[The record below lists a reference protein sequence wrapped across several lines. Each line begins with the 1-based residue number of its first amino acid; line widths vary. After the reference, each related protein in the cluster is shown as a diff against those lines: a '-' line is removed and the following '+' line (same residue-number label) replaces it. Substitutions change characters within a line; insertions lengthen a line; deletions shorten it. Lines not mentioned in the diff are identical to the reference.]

1 MDDVVLRA
9 MAKWPNVPAV
19 YGWLRLDRRG
29 DWWIR
34 NERVGNPAITA
45 FIGRNYAHD
54 DRGRWFF
61 QNGPQRVFVT
71 LDYAPFV
78 FRVTVSE
85 GGALELVTHTGRAI
99 RAVSGAWIDE
109 DGALLLS
116 TELGIGVVDD
126 RDLARLV
133 PLIIDANGRALP
145 EDVLDERME
154 RLQQGRP
161 APLCLKLRD
170 TILSIGTIRF
180 ADVPAR
186 FGFVRDPEPRVE
198 N

>member
-1 MDDVVLRA
+1 
-9 MAKWPNVPAV
+9 MAKWPSVPAV

-78 FRVTVSE
+78 FRVTGTE
-85 GGALELVTHTGRAI
+85 GGPLELVTHTGRAI

-109 DGALLLS
+109 DGALLLA
-116 TELGIGVVDD
+116 TGPDMGVVDD

-133 PLIIDANGRALP
+133 PWFIDADGSTLP
-145 EDVLDERME
+145 EDVLGELME

-161 APLCLKLRD
+161 GPLWLKFRD
-170 TILSIGTIRF
+170 TTLSIGPIRF
-180 ADVPAR
+180 AEVPAR
-186 FGFVRDPEPRVE
+186 FGFVRDPELRAE

>member
-1 MDDVVLRA
+1 
-9 MAKWPNVPAV
+9 MAKWPSVPAV

-78 FRVTVSE
+78 FRVTGSE
-85 GGALELVTHTGRAI
+85 GGPLELVTHTGRAI

-109 DGALLLS
+109 DGALLLE
-116 TELGIGVVDD
+116 TGPDMGVVDD

-133 PLIIDANGRALP
+133 PLFVDADGSALP
-145 EDVLDERME
+145 EDVLGELME

-161 APLCLKLRD
+161 GPLWLKFRD
-170 TILSIGTIRF
+170 TTLSIVPIHL
-180 ADVPAR
+180 AEVPAR